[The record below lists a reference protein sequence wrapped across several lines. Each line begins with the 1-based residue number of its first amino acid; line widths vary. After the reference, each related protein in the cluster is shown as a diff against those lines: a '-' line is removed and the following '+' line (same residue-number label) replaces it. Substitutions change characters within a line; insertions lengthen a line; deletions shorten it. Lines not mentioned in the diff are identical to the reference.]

1 MNHIASA
8 HQVHARHY
16 RKEILTLEGGERFM
30 KDLLDQIERA
40 LDANLYLLALLGSL
54 VIPDIC
60 GAVGSEDGRA
70 DRKKYI
76 NWFTKYAANICPF
89 LSGEDCWRFRCSLLH
104 QGSSQDKWSSYS
116 RVLFVEPTATTNIF
130 HCNVLN
136 DALNIDIRIF
146 CLGMVAAARR
156 WLDEVQGT
164 ELFKRNMQKFMQRY
178 PNGLAPYIVGVPVV
192 T

>member
-1 MNHIASA
+1 M
-8 HQVHARHY
+8 R
-16 RKEILTLEGGERFM
+16 
-30 KDLLDQIERA
+30 DLLEQIERA
-40 LDANLYLLALLGSL
+40 LDANLYFLALLGSL

-60 GAVGSEDGRA
+60 GAIGSEDGTATRE
-70 DRKKYI
+70 KYI
-76 NWFTKYAANICPF
+76 NWFAKYATNICPF

-104 QGSSQDKWSSYS
+104 QGSSQHEKSRYK
-116 RVLFVEPTATTNIF
+116 RVLFVDPNATTNVF

-156 WLDEVQGT
+156 WLDEVEGT

-178 PNGLAPYIVGVPVV
+178 PNWLVPYIVGVPVV
-192 T
+192 S